1 MAEVRYSEGNIL
13 FAEGDYS
20 DHVVRIIEG
29 EVEVLKQVKDQLV
42 TLGRVG
48 EGEFVG
54 EMGVLEGRPRSA
66 TVRATSAVVAEQM
79 DRNTFLRLISADGA
93 TAFNLLVRLSERLA
107 ATDQAYARAV
117 VEIGD
122 GRAAAD
128 QAVPAGE
135 HEAEHGAAA
144 LTLFAG
150 SARLASLLPLAGI
163 AITRFPFV
171 VGRAVK
177 RGEAAPACAIDL
189 TVPDSVPLRMS
200 RLHFWIARGSDG
212 PQIRDCGSTLGT
224 LVNGVGIGQH
234 FIRDHAVLTTGEN
247 VVVAGGVG
255 SPYVFRVVFE

>member
-117 VEIGD
+117 IKRCRREGTRPSTARRRSRCLR
-122 GRAAAD
+122 GRRGWPTSCPSRESQSPGFRSWSD
-128 QAVPAGE
+128 
-135 HEAEHGAAA
+135 
-144 LTLFAG
+144 
-150 SARLASLLPLAGI
+150 AR
-163 AITRFPFV
+163 
-171 VGRAVK
+171 
-177 RGEAAPACAIDL
+177 
-189 TVPDSVPLRMS
+189 
-200 RLHFWIARGSDG
+200 
-212 PQIRDCGSTLGT
+212 
-224 LVNGVGIGQH
+224 
-234 FIRDHAVLTTGEN
+234 
-247 VVVAGGVG
+247 
-255 SPYVFRVVFE
+255 